1 VGSSGA
7 GPTVLGLALVL
18 LGATGAT
25 LLGRDAGRPT
35 AVRLLRLAPFGVL
48 VGAGAALVRGWD
60 LGATAVVGAVLVPT
74 VALAG
79 DVLAARRRARGR

>member
-1 VGSSGA
+1 MDDVGTGL
-7 GPTVLGLALVL
+7 VGLALVA

-25 LLGRDAGRPT
+25 LLGREVGRPT
-35 AVRLLRLAPFGVL
+35 PLRLARLVPFGVL

-60 LGATAVVGAVLVPT
+60 LAPTAVVGAVLVPL
-74 VALAG
+74 VALTG

>member
-1 VGSSGA
+1 MDDVGPGL
-7 GPTVLGLALVL
+7 LGLALVA

-25 LLGRDAGRPT
+25 LLGREVGRPT
-35 AVRLLRLAPFGVL
+35 PLRLVRLVPFGVL

-60 LGATAVVGAVLVPT
+60 LGPTAVLGAVLVPL
-74 VALAG
+74 VAVAG